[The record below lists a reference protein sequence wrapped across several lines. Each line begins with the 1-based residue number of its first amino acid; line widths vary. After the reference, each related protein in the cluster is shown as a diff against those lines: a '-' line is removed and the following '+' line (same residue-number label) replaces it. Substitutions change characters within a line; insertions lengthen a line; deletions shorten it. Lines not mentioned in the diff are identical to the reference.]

1 MKNPFLLLF
10 FPFFI
15 AGYILFNRQNK
26 ERLSLTVQDPASITI
41 CGASPAGKFNVAA
54 NGKFIGPLPGWGKYT
69 YSISTTKD
77 SAQYYFN
84 QGLNMYYGYHMK
96 EALASFKEASR
107 IDPYSAMTY
116 WGQALAM
123 GPYYNAAH
131 SYVMPEGIT
140 GVLKKMD
147 EVSLFNATPKEK
159 RFIEVMHLR
168 YSADIKDSKRQE
180 LNEAYAAGMKDLIG
194 AFPEDLDVRMFY
206 VDAVMLM
213 HAWDFWNHDGTPK
226 AWTRELELLCDGV
239 MKTNA
244 EHPGALHYQIHITEA
259 SRHPEVALANADKL
273 KNNLPGIA
281 HMVHMA
287 SHEYQRNGLYAKGV
301 EVNDL
306 ADANLLRYD
315 SLAKNLS
322 LVKHS
327 PHYFAV
333 QTYCAMSGGMYKT
346 GIASAVR
353 CRKSV
358 SPTSENNY
366 DQYLFMMPVLTM
378 VRLGKWEEILSD
390 NIAPD
395 AKWVYAGLLHNFA
408 KGMAYLNTGK
418 ADQAVAELAAL
429 REKAKNPILE
439 KQRIPFN
446 TPLQAAWVAE
456 EILNSAILFSQKNY
470 DQAIG
475 SLNKAILI
483 EDNMIY
489 TEPSDW
495 PIPARQFLGAYLLK
509 MAKPALAEKVYREDI
524 MWNPGNG
531 WSYIGLCK
539 SLESQKKNT
548 QLAEYKA
555 RYMKSFSAADQIP
568 TGSVYMN
575 Y

>member
-1 MKNPFLLLF
+1 MKNIILLF
-10 FPFFI
+10 VFPFFV
-15 AGYILFNRQNK
+15 AGYFTFFWRNK
-26 ERLSLTVQDPASITI
+26 AVQPLVASDPASIAI
-41 CGASPAGKFNVAA
+41 CGAGSVGNFNVAA
-54 NGKFIGPLPGWGKYT
+54 NGKFIGPMPGWGKYSYPIKT
-69 YSISTTKD
+69 SKD

-96 EALASFKEASR
+96 EALASFKEAAR
-107 IDPYSAMTY
+107 IDPYSPMTY
-116 WGQALAM
+116 WGQALVM

-131 SYVMPEGIT
+131 TYTMPEEIH
-140 GVLKKMD
+140 GVMQKLN
-147 EVSLFNATPKEK
+147 EIGLFNADAKEK
-159 RFIEVMHLR
+159 DLIEVMNQR
-168 YSADIKDSKRQE
+168 FFADVIGKKRKIS
-180 LNEAYAAGMKDLIG
+180 NTSYAAAMRSLISKYPKD
-194 AFPEDLDVRMFY
+194 PDLKALY

-226 AWTRELELLCDGV
+226 QWTQELVYLSEEIL
-239 MKTNA
+239 KINP

-333 QTYCAMSGGMYKT
+333 QTYCAMSGAMYKT
-346 GIASAVR
+346 GLASALR

-358 SPTSENNY
+358 APTAENTY

-378 VRLGKWEEILSD
+378 VRLGKWEEILQD
-390 NIAPD
+390 NVAPD
-395 AKWVYAGLLHNFA
+395 SKWVYAGLLHHFA
-408 KGMAYLNTGK
+408 KGMAYLNTGQ
-418 ADQAVAELAAL
+418 ADRAITELTAL
-429 REKAKNPILE
+429 REKAKDPILE

-446 TPLQAAWVAE
+446 TPLQAAWIAE

-470 DQAIG
+470 DAVI
-475 SLNKAILI
+475 SSMNKAILI

-489 TEPSDW
+489 TEPNDW
-495 PIPARQFLGAYLLK
+495 PIPARQFLGMYFLK
-509 MAKPALAEKVYREDI
+509 MGKPTIAEKVYREDI
-524 MWNPGNG
+524 SWNPGNG
-531 WSYIGLCK
+531 WSYLGLCK
-539 SLESQKKNT
+539 SLEAQKKTT
-548 QLAEYKA
+548 QIAEYKA
-555 RYMKSFSAADQIP
+555 KYMASFSNADEIP
-568 TGSVYMN
+568 PGSVYMR
-575 Y
+575 